1 MKKLIACVLM
11 LALCLTVFAACTE
24 TPADTSGSTEGS
36 TAAPTETTEAST
48 SGLSSAAA
56 YLYAMYRDDDGGN
69 TMSDFTRVSV
79 VTIASVRYTVS
90 WELEHVSGDEGCVE
104 LAEDS
109 DTSIKVTILNN
120 KPTEEVTYK
129 LVATVSD
136 SEGNTET
143 VNFTHY
149 IPATTQVEGAPVAT
163 RQDDLQTGVAYK
175 LGMLQ
180 ENLVE
185 ELYFAGTTAN
195 QDYYLTTTSD
205 LNEAVDVYLE
215 EVDGGYQMYFMAE
228 GDVKTYIDVYYTDTG
243 YVNIRLTET
252 PTAVFTYNT
261 EYHTMTTY
269 IADTDL
275 DYYIGTYNEYSTLS
289 CSKLSYAATSF
300 PSGLYTVE
308 TTTVTPTTVTAP
320 ETGTAYKLSTDQE
333 NLGTTLYFAGTT
345 ANTEYYLS
353 TTEDITEAV
362 DVYVEEVDGGYQMY
376 FMAEGDVK
384 TYIDVYYT
392 DTGYVNIRLTETPTA
407 VFTWST
413 EYNTFVTYI
422 ADTELDYYIGTYNTY
437 NTLSCSKL
445 SYAAT
450 SFPSHLTSLG

>member
-11 LALCLTVFAACTE
+11 LALCLTAFAACTE
-24 TPADTSGSTEGS
+24 TPADTSGSTDGTTAS
-36 TAAPTETTEAST
+36 TGATEAST
-48 SGLSSAAA
+48 SGLSSAAT
-56 YLYAMYRDDDGGN
+56 YLYAMYRDDDGGT
-69 TMSDFTRVSV
+69 TMSNFSRVTV
-79 VTIASVRYTVS
+79 VKIGTVS
-90 WELEHVSGDEGCVE
+90 YSVSWAIEVISGDESCVE
-104 LAEDS
+104 LTEDS
-109 DTSIKVTILNN
+109 DTSITVTIVNN
-120 KPTEEVTYK
+120 KPTEEVQYK
-129 LVATVSD
+129 LVATLSD
-136 SEGNTET
+136 TDGNTEV

-149 IPATTQVEGAPVAT
+149 IPATEVIEGAPVAT
-163 RQDDLQTGVAYK
+163 QQDDLQTGVAYK

-180 ENLVE
+180 ENLLE

-205 LNEAVDVYLE
+205 LTEAVDVYLE
-215 EVDGGYQMYFMAE
+215 EVDGGYQMYFMAD
-228 GDVKTYIDVYYTDTG
+228 GVKTYIDVYYTDTG

-269 IADTDL
+269 IAEMDL
-275 DYYIGTYNEYSTLS
+275 EYYIGTYNTYSTLS
-289 CSKLSYAATSF
+289 ASKLSYAATSF

-320 ETGTAYKLSTDQE
+320 ETGIAYKLSTDQE
-333 NLGTTLYFAGTT
+333 NLGTTLYFVGTT

-376 FMAEGDVK
+376 FMADGVK

-392 DTGYVNIRLTETPTA
+392 DTGCVNIRLTETPTA

-422 ADTELDYYIGTYNTY
+422 AEMDLEYYIGTYNTY

-450 SFPSHLTSLG
+450 SFPSHLTVLG